1 MNNPYDE
8 LELIDLGAAAVETR
22 GGGQLQEDDPEIGGR
37 QFVAPLS
44 AD

>member
-1 MNNPYDE
+1 MNKHNDE
-8 LELIDLGAAAVETR
+8 LELIDLGAVTVETR